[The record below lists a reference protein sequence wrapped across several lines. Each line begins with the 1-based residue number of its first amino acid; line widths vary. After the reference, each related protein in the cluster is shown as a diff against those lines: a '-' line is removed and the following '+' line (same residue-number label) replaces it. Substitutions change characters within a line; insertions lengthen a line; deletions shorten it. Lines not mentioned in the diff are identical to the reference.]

1 MCVKHMRHLNLL
13 CNIHMKHLQHSCK
26 TSETLETYAC
36 NIKQTWLPAPIDE
49 CVVKFLHLTFYLCA
63 DLSPC
68 SPLATP
74 LPWPLTVGDYRE

>member
-1 MCVKHMRHLNLL
+1 MCAKHMRHLNLL

-26 TSETLETYAC
+26 ISETLETYAC

-49 CVVKFLHLTFYLCA
+49 RVVKFLHLAFYLCA

-68 SPLATP
+68 APLATGHA
-74 LPWPLTVGDYRE
+74 VAMAADGG